1 MSKNYA
7 LLYIPDLDTNA
18 ENINFVCSDNK
29 IHFRFKDFIRP
40 ECIQGFEKKL
50 TYLMTYLIN
59 SKNDID
65 NKNTKNYL
73 NQFLKSEDVE
83 SIIAIISNNISNLK
97 FKGLQ
102 ARFNYNKVD
111 YKQYPFGNINRDYF
125 PYLENTKNDLKQF
138 LSKFKI
144 SLRDYLFNDK
154 YVIILTDN
162 KIKDVNLK
170 FKNKEERSKLNNIID
185 NCFVKLW

>member
-65 NKNTKNYL
+65 N
-73 NQFLKSEDVE
+73 QLK
-83 SIIAIISNNISNLK
+83 
-97 FKGLQ
+97 
-102 ARFNYNKVD
+102 R
-111 YKQYPFGNINRDYF
+111 NRS
-125 PYLENTKNDLKQF
+125 YLEPEPE
-138 LSKFKI
+138 LSSTWHLSDQDQPI
-144 SLRDYLFNDK
+144 QLL
-154 YVIILTDN
+154 LPPTPG
-162 KIKDVNLK
+162 
-170 FKNKEERSKLNNIID
+170 
-185 NCFVKLW
+185 